1 MASMLVVILHNAVLP
16 SDSTADQDVLV
27 QVDVV
32 SQALDRLGHRWTTL
46 PCTLDLGT
54 ARDRLRQLRPD
65 VVFNLVE
72 TLGGSDW
79 LAHMAAAVLDTMGI
93 AYTGAPTEAIF
104 LGNHKLL
111 TKQRLRAAGLPTPP
125 WIGAGTGPSFRL
137 PQGGD
142 EPAFQPGD
150 RYMLKT
156 VCEHASFGLDE
167 ENIVRAEDRG
177 GLRALLDE
185 HAARVER
192 PCFAERFIEGR
203 EFNLSLLAGPQGPE
217 VLPPAEID
225 FSAFPPGKPRIV
237 GQRAKWEAGSFEYRG
252 TPSRFDFPPSDQPL
266 LDRLRGLA
274 KDCWAAIGLAG
285 YGRVDFR
292 VDESGQPWILEV
304 NANPCLSPDA
314 GFAAAL
320 AYDSIPFERAIGRI
334 LEDALAGGRSATCGR
349 AHAEQG

>member
-1 MASMLVVILHNAVLP
+1 MLVVILHNAVLP

-32 SQALDRLGHRWTTL
+32 SQALDRLGHRWSTL
-46 PCTLDLGT
+46 PCTLDLGA
-54 ARDRLRQLRPD
+54 ARDRLRELRPD

-72 TLGGSDW
+72 SLGGSDW
-79 LAHMAAAVLDTMGI
+79 LAHVAAGLLDTLGVP
-93 AYTGAPTEAIF
+93 YTGAPTEAIF
-104 LGNHKLL
+104 LSNHKLL
-111 TKQRLRAAGLPTPP
+111 TKQRLREAGLPTPG
-125 WIGAGTGPSFRL
+125 WIGPDARRSSRL
-137 PQGGD
+137 PQGDD

-150 RYMLKT
+150 RYLLKT

-177 GLRALLDE
+177 ALRVLL
-185 HAARVER
+185 HAHAGRVER

-203 EFNLSLLAGPQGPE
+203 EFNLSLLAGAQGPE

-237 GQRAKWEAGSFEYRG
+237 GQRAKWQAESFEFRG

-266 LDRLRGLA
+266 LDQLRGQA
-274 KDCWAAIGLAG
+274 EGCWAVIGLAG

-292 VDESGQPWILEV
+292 VDGAGQPWILEV
-304 NANPCLSPDA
+304 NTNPCLSPDA

-320 AYDSIPFERAIGRI
+320 AHHAIAFETAIQRI
-334 LEDALAGGRSATCGR
+334 LDDAPAGGWSPRSWRTHGEPR
-349 AHAEQG
+349 